1 MDQPAD
7 QDKEEHHDCP
17 AAYPPVPKRVIV
29 KQEPNTSGEDD
40 EICNSG
46 ELVNNKLIQSLV
58 QMNK

>member
-7 QDKEEHHDCP
+7 QNNEEHRDYP
-17 AAYPPVPKRVIV
+17 AAYPPVPQRVIV

-46 ELVNNKLIQSLV
+46 EQVNNK
-58 QMNK
+58 